1 MNEFIPG
8 DLVRVSETPR
18 SPERFGVV
26 IGSGAWYLSELRGE
40 EYVTVLVT
48 LPGGSRR
55 WNVRPER
62 LELINDTR

>member
-8 DLVRVSETPR
+8 DLVCVRETQRYPG
-18 SPERFGVV
+18 RFGVV

-40 EYVTVLVT
+40 EYVTVLVS

-62 LELINDTR
+62 LELINETR